1 MIATGSARD
10 ERGAIMVIALF
21 FAIFGVAMLYTLV
34 GTAQTIFLRERLQD
48 AADSAALS
56 GAVVQARSMNLLVL
70 INIVM
75 AALLAILVTLKAV
88 ESVAILGIILASAF
102 AWITGG
108 ATLSAVPPLKTL
120 QQEMHQ
126 TYADL
131 KPPIYDALKTL
142 HEASEA
148 VQSVAPVTGLA
159 MVEADIAT
167 HSAPAVGFVAPSRF
181 DLPVEDD
188 TFAVLC
194 GKAGKLPG
202 DIASQALTEA
212 GIPVV
217 PKVTEVL
224 FDGVG
229 ALAESFSGWFCGDTN
244 GNGGSGDAPKL
255 SRIVEQSYPKVVT
268 ADSELCSHV
277 DTDGPTDSSDEPS
290 DEEVEDA
297 CERSKDEEDAGKP
310 DDQTGGCRKGVDC
323 SLEGPYESRI
333 KLAREQC
340 DPTASPQ
347 PFAYWH
353 QQRTGHVVYEWTQK
367 GWMRHEPLMSDLVR
381 VGGEK
386 GSPRPP
392 CGPKGLNPLAVGYNK
407 IVHPHD
413 DLAETLPACTT
424 EKAPILPPEGRV
436 RGTLAPQDFLE
447 VTQILGCQKYES
459 KDIPITAGEQAGE
472 QSSDKSPK
480 KLEEN
485 VVMGDENFQLR
496 SLMWAPSNDSA
507 RSIVELALW
516 KTGKPDEPLELLQP
530 LRGLAVAQAEYFYD
544 GSDENWLWSMSW
556 RARLR
561 RFRLED
567 DEFEKIQEACKGMPE
582 AMNCKAALTALANT
596 VNVINH

>member
-1 MIATGSARD
+1 MTASGLRRD

-75 AALLAILVTLKAV
+75 AALLAILVMLKAV
-88 ESVAILGIILASAF
+88 ESIAILGIILASAL
-102 AWITGG
+102 AWLTGG
-108 ATLSAVPPLKTL
+108 ASLSAIAPLKNL
-120 QQEMHQ
+120 QQLMHEK
-126 TYADL
+126 YEAVKD
-131 KPPIYDALKTL
+131 PIHEALTTL
-142 HEASEA
+142 HEASNAVKEA
-148 VQSVAPVTGLA
+148 APVAGLA
-159 MVEADIAT
+159 LVQADIAT
-167 HSAPAVGFVAPSRF
+167 HSAPAKGFVAPSRF
-181 DLPVEDD
+181 DLPVQDD

-194 GKAGKLPG
+194 GKAGELPG
-202 DIASQALTEA
+202 DIASQALTDA

-217 PKVTEVL
+217 PKVTDVL

-229 ALAESFSGWFCGDTN
+229 ALAKSFSGWFCGDSN
-244 GNGGSGDAPKL
+244 RGSADAPKL
-255 SRIVEQSYPKVVT
+255 SRTVEQSYPKVVT

-277 DTDGPTDSSDEPS
+277 DTDDAKETSDKPS

-297 CERSKDEEDAGKP
+297 CERSQDEEHAGKP
-310 DDQTGGCRKGVDC
+310 DDRTGGCRKGVDC
-323 SLEGPYESRI
+323 SLEGPYEARI

-353 QQRTGHVVYEWTQK
+353 QQRTGHVVYEWTDK
-367 GWMRHEPLMSDLVR
+367 GWMRHDPVMSAPSR
-381 VGGEK
+381 VGGDE
-386 GSPRPP
+386 GSPQPP
-392 CGPKGLNPLAVGYNK
+392 CGPKGLNPVAVGYNK

-424 EKAPILPPEGRV
+424 EKAPVWPPEGQV
-436 RGTLAPQDFLE
+436 RGTLAQQDIVE

-459 KDIPITAGEQAGE
+459 KDIPITAGEQAGD

-480 KLEEN
+480 MLEDE
-485 VVMGDENFQLR
+485 VVMGDKNFQLR
-496 SLMWAPSNDSA
+496 SLMWAPSNDSVK
-507 RSIVELALW
+507 SIIELALW
-516 KTGKPDEPLELLQP
+516 KTGKPDEPLALLRP
-530 LRGLAVAQAEYFYD
+530 LRGFAMAQAEYFYD
-544 GSDENWLWSMSW
+544 GSDEDWLWRMNW
-556 RARLR
+556 RGRLR

-567 DEFEKIQEACKGMPE
+567 KEFEKVQDACKAVPDGL
-582 AMNCKAALTALANT
+582 NCDAALIALLNTA
-596 VNVINH
+596 NVINH

>member
-1 MIATGSARD
+1 MTTSGVGRD

-75 AALLAILVTLKAV
+75 AALLAILVMLKAV
-88 ESVAILGIILASAF
+88 ESVAILGIILATAL
-102 AWITGG
+102 AWFTGG
-108 ATLSAVPPLKTL
+108 ASLSAIAPLKNL
-120 QQEMHQ
+120 QQLMHEK
-126 TYADL
+126 YEAFKD
-131 KPPIYDALKTL
+131 PI
-142 HEASEA
+142 HEALTVLHQASDA
-148 VQSVAPVTGLA
+148 VKDLAPVVGLA
-159 MVEADIAT
+159 IVEADIAT
-167 HSAPAVGFVAPSRF
+167 HSAPAKGFVAPSRF

-188 TFAVLC
+188 SFAVLC
-194 GKAGKLPG
+194 GRAGELPG
-202 DIASQALTEA
+202 DMAAQALTDA

-217 PKVTEVL
+217 PKLNEAL
-224 FDGVG
+224 SAGVG
-229 ALAESFSGWFCGDTN
+229 ALATSFSGWFCGDSDS
-244 GNGGSGDAPKL
+244 GSADAPKL
-255 SRIVEQSYPKVVT
+255 SRTVEQSYPKVVT

-277 DTDGPTDSSDEPS
+277 DTDDSKDTSDEPS

-297 CERSKDEEDAGKP
+297 CERSKGEEDAGKP
-310 DDQTGGCRKGVDC
+310 DEQTGGCRKGVDC
-323 SLEGPYESRI
+323 SLEGPYEVRI

-353 QQRTGHVVYEWTQK
+353 QQRTGHVVYEWTDK
-367 GWMRHEPLMSDLVR
+367 GWMRHDPVMSDPVR
-381 VGGEK
+381 VGGDN
-386 GSPRPP
+386 GSSRPP
-392 CGPKGLNPLAVGYNK
+392 CGPKSLNPVAVGYNK

-424 EKAPILPPEGRV
+424 EKAPVWPPEGQV
-436 RGTLAPQDFLE
+436 RGTLDQQDIVE
-447 VTQILGCQKYES
+447 VTQILGCQKYEP
-459 KDIPITAGEQAGE
+459 KDIPIKAGEQAGD

-480 KLEEN
+480 KLEQE
-485 VVMGDENFQLR
+485 VVMGDKNFQLR
-496 SLMWAPSNDSA
+496 SLMWAPTNDRA

-516 KTGKPDEPLELLQP
+516 KSGKPKEPLALLQP
-530 LRGLAVAQAEYFYD
+530 LRGFAMAQAEYFYD
-544 GSDENWLWSMSW
+544 GSDEDWLWSMNW
-556 RARLR
+556 RGRLR

-567 DEFEKIQEACKGMPE
+567 KEFGAVDEACKAAPGE
-582 AMNCKAALTALANT
+582 LDCDAALMALLNT

>member
-1 MIATGSARD
+1 MTSAVLPRD

-75 AALLAILVTLKAV
+75 AALLAILVMLKAV
-88 ESVAILGIILASAF
+88 ESVAILGIILATAL
-102 AWITGG
+102 AWLTGG
-108 ATLSAVPPLKTL
+108 ASLSAVAPLKNL
-120 QQEMHQ
+120 QQLMHEK
-126 TYADL
+126 YEAVKD
-131 KPPIYDALKTL
+131 PIHEALTTL
-142 HEASEA
+142 HEASDA
-148 VQSVAPVTGLA
+148 VKNGAPVVGLA
-159 MVEADIAT
+159 IVEADIAT
-167 HSAPAVGFVAPSRF
+167 HSAPTKGFVAPSRF
-181 DLPVEDD
+181 DLPVQDD

-194 GKAGKLPG
+194 GKAGELPG
-202 DIASQALTEA
+202 DIASQALTDA

-217 PKVTEVL
+217 PKVTDVL

-229 ALAESFSGWFCGDTN
+229 ALAKSFSGWFCGDSN
-244 GNGGSGDAPKL
+244 SGSADAPKL
-255 SRIVEQSYPKVVT
+255 SRTVEQSYPKVVT
-268 ADSELCSHV
+268 ADSELCGHV
-277 DTDGPTDSSDEPS
+277 DTDDSEKSSDKPS

-323 SLEGPYESRI
+323 SLEGPYEARI

-347 PFAYWH
+347 PFVYWH
-353 QQRTGHVVYEWTQK
+353 QQRTGHVVYEWTDK
-367 GWMRHEPLMSDLVR
+367 GWQRHDPVMSDPIR
-381 VGGEK
+381 VGGDK
-386 GSPRPP
+386 GSSQPP
-392 CGPKGLNPLAVGYNK
+392 CGPKGLNPVVVGYNK

-424 EKAPILPPEGRV
+424 EKAPIWPPEGHV
-436 RGTLAPQDFLE
+436 RGTLAQQDFVE

-459 KDIPITAGEQAGE
+459 KEIPITAGEQAGD
-472 QSSDKSPK
+472 QGSDKSPK
-480 KLEEN
+480 KLEEE
-485 VVMGDENFQLR
+485 VVMGDKNFQLR
-496 SLMWAPSNDSA
+496 SLMWAPLNDGA

-516 KTGKPDEPLELLQP
+516 KTGKPKEPLALLQP
-530 LRGLAVAQAEYFYD
+530 LRGFAMAQAEYFYD
-544 GSDENWLWSMSW
+544 GGDEDWLWSMKW
-556 RARLR
+556 RGRLR

-567 DEFEKIQEACKGMPE
+567 KEFDAIKDV
-582 AMNCKAALTALANT
+582 CKAAPGELNCEAALVALANT